1 MSDETTNPFV
11 RPGEAGD
18 AGPPGSDAGRVDVP
32 REPQGDPA
40 GDPPPSPPGVSPDPR
55 HVPGPQPGQ

>member
-1 MSDETTNPFV
+1 MADEATNPFV

-18 AGPPGSDAGRVDVP
+18 AGPPGADTGTADVP
-32 REPQGDPA
+32 REPGRDPS
-40 GDPPPSPPGVSPDPR
+40 GDPPPSLPGVSPEPR